1 MKKAIFSTEISLLR
15 RTIQRLL
22 RRKANAN
29 LTKILRKT
37 HPADVALLMRGFGN
51 SDQKKI
57 FNLCPTFNHKAKVL
71 EELDEALIEN
81 MLIDESSTN
90 ISKMFIYLDTNDQA
104 AIISMFPEKKQKE
117 ILEKIEVEDL
127 EDVEE
132 IMSYP
137 DDSAGSI
144 MTKETFTLNQNTTI
158 KESIKQLQAVPEN
171 DKIFYVYVLDN
182 KEKLVGVVSLRNLV
196 TSKNTK
202 KLKEIMIKDIHAATS
217 ETDQEEVAKTV
228 AQYNYLA
235 LPVVNRQNRFLGV
248 VTIDDV
254 VDIVREE
261 ASEDFLQM
269 AGVGKDREILLKS
282 PLENAKS
289 RAPWIFASLIGGIC
303 AAAIIGHFDDLLK
316 AKIVLASFIPVIIGI
331 GGNIGTQSST
341 IVVRGL
347 ATGRVTVGNTFSL
360 VVKEVLV
367 GAILGL
373 LYGTLIGFASAL
385 IAGTTIENLGLV
397 IGLSI
402 ACSMTIATAVGAS
415 VPLILKKL
423 SFDPAISTGPF
434 VTTAIDILGVALY
447 FIIASYVLL

>member
-22 RRKANAN
+22 RRKADEN

-51 SDQKKI
+51 IEQKTI

-81 MLIDESSTN
+81 MLIDESSIN
-90 ISKMFIYLDTNDQA
+90 ISKMFLYLDTNDQA
-104 AIISMFPEKKQKE
+104 AIIGMFPESKQKE
-117 ILEKIEVEDL
+117 ILQKIEVEDL

-158 KESIKQLQAVPEN
+158 KDSLKQLQNFPEN

-182 KEKLVGVVSLRNLV
+182 KEKLVGVVSLRNLA
-196 TSKNTK
+196 TSKNTQQ
-202 KLKEIMIKDIHAATS
+202 LKDIMITDIHAAKS
-217 ETDQEEVAKTV
+217 ETDQEEVATTV

-235 LPVVNRQNRFLGV
+235 LPVVNEQNKFLGI

-254 VDIVREE
+254 VDIIREE

-282 PLENAKS
+282 PLENAQS

-303 AAAIIGHFDDLLK
+303 AAAIISHFDHLLK
-316 AKIVLASFIPVIIGI
+316 EMIVLASFIPVIIGI

-341 IVVRGL
+341 IIVRGL
-347 ATGRVTVGNTFSL
+347 ATGRVDVANTAPL
-360 VVKEVLV
+360 IVKEIIVGGILGVTYGVLV
-367 GAILGL
+367 G
-373 LYGTLIGFASAL
+373 FASEFITGNEL
-385 IAGTTIENLGLV
+385 ENLGLV
-397 IGLSI
+397 VGLSI

-415 VPLILKKL
+415 VPIILQKL
-423 SFDPAISTGPF
+423 NFDPAISTGPF

-447 FIIASYVLL
+447 FIIASSILI